1 MTSPNQD
8 DFLPEVRAS
17 AWWSGDSRKAANGRA
32 ADAILEKL
40 GKKQAPD
47 LSGVEAVQMGKVMEP
62 TIARLFQ
69 DKHKIELKDADYAL
83 SHPVEGWMRSHF
95 DYISADG
102 RTLVECKNYNAGV
115 MSKFDEETNMVPAPD
130 MAQLIHEAACHNV
143 ESAYLAVLFG
153 GQAFRTYHFTITDQ
167 MKEDLIKQMAR
178 YWGYVAT
185 QTMPE
190 PDSLESCKII
200 YPTDNSESVT
210 ATGAVERAC
219 SVLAEY
225 KAKIKQLEDEAESI
239 ELAVRSFMGANAN
252 LVTVD
257 GKTLATWKTA
267 KSSMKFDAK
276 LFQSAMPDI
285 YERFVVETSG
295 SRRFLLK

>member
-1 MTSPNQD
+1 MTSPNQS
-8 DFLPEVRAS
+8 DFEPEVRAGG
-17 AWWSGDSRKAANGRA
+17 WWSGDSRKAANGRA

-40 GKKQAPD
+40 GLKEIPD

-115 MSKFDEETNMVPAPD
+115 MSKFSEETNMVPAPD

-143 ESAYLAVLFG
+143 ESIYLAVLFG
-153 GQAFRTYHFTITDQ
+153 GQAFRTYHFTITEQ

-185 QTMPE
+185 KTMPE
-190 PDSLESCKII
+190 PDSLESVKII
-200 YPTDNSESVT
+200 YPADNSESVT
-210 ATGAVERAC
+210 ATAAIERAC
-219 SVLAEY
+219 SVLSEY

-239 ELAVRSFMGANAN
+239 ELAVKSFMASHAS
-252 LVTVD
+252 LVTLE
-257 GKTLATWKTA
+257 GRTLATWKSA
-267 KSSMKFDAK
+267 KSSHKFDQK
-276 LFQSAMPDI
+276 LFQQAMPDI
-285 YERFVVETSG
+285 YNKFVVETAG
-295 SRRFLLK
+295 SRRFLIK

>member
-1 MTSPNQD
+1 MTSPNQA
-8 DFLPEVRAS
+8 DFAPEVRAG

-32 ADAILEKL
+32 SDVILEKL
-40 GKKQAPD
+40 GKKEPPD
-47 LSGVEAVQMGKVMEP
+47 LSGIEAVQMGKIMEP

-69 DKHKIELKDADYAL
+69 DKHRIELKDADYAL
-83 SHPVEGWMRSHF
+83 SHKDEPWLRSHF

-102 RTLVECKNYNAGV
+102 RTLVECKNYNASV
-115 MSKFDEETNMVPAPD
+115 MSKFDEEANLVPAAD
-130 MAQLIHEAACHNV
+130 MAQLIHEAAVHNV
-143 ESAYLAVLFG
+143 GEIYLAVLFG
-153 GQAFRTYHFTITDQ
+153 GQAFRTYHFTITEQ
-167 MKEDLIKQMAR
+167 MKEDLIKQMAK

-185 QTMPE
+185 KTMPE

-200 YPTDNSESVT
+200 YPVDNAESVV

-225 KAKIKQLEDEAESI
+225 KAKIKKLEDEAESI
-239 ELAVRSFMGANAN
+239 ELAVRSFMGANAS

-267 KSSMKFDAK
+267 KASMKFDAK
-276 LFQSAMPDI
+276 LFQQAMPEI
-285 YERFVVETSG
+285 YEKFVVETNG